1 MNEPGHRRG
10 HSKCHWARCQTKIC
24 YCIRAQKYALIF
36 ELAASAIF
44 VMGGTDGIVHNN
56 EGQVLRRQALCCDNE
71 VSYQRSDIAAY
82 VMTKSL
88 ETQTP
93 RHYVST

>member
-1 MNEPGHRRG
+1 MSLGKMPDKNMLLHT
-10 HSKCHWARCQTKIC
+10 CTK
-24 YCIRAQKYALIF
+24 
-36 ELAASAIF
+36 LAASAIF

-82 VMTKSL
+82 VMSKSL

>member
-1 MNEPGHRRG
+1 
-10 HSKCHWARCQTKIC
+10 
-24 YCIRAQKYALIF
+24 
-36 ELAASAIF
+36 
-44 VMGGTDGIVHNN
+44 MGGTDGIVHNN

-93 RHYVST
+93 RHYVSM